1 MLSRYLQNAMKD
13 LQDIIAFSEKD
24 IEDIKKADHDA
35 QFARV
40 PLKEE
45 KIKSFEQKKAM
56 IDHEISKLMTAA
68 PHKALTELLSDDQHR
83 QLDALKR
90 ELTRLREVNQRYA
103 RLVAGVSAFY
113 NSLLERV
120 VPTEMQ
126 GYNKVASK
134 KASFLEVRA

>member
-1 MLSRYLQNAMKD
+1 MLSRYLQNALKD
-13 LQDIIAFSEKD
+13 LEDIIAFSEKD
-24 IEDIKKADHDA
+24 IEDIKTADHDA

-56 IDHEISKLMTAA
+56 IDHEISKLMTAH
-68 PHKALTELLSDDQHR
+68 PHTPLPDLLDDEQHGR
-83 QLDALKR
+83 LDALKQG
-90 ELTRLREVNQRYA
+90 LARLREVNRRYA
-103 RLVAGVSAFY
+103 RLVVGVSAFY

-134 KASFLEVRA
+134 EASFLEVRA